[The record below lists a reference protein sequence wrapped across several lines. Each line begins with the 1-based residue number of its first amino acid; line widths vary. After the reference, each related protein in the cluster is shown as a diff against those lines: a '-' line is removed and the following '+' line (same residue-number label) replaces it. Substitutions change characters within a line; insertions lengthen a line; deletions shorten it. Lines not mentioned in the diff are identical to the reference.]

1 MRLNDVLKLVPRSA
15 YPWLILSK
23 LFMSGFNLFVSIMI
37 QVGIA
42 IAMQREGTRLWG
54 VLIALILGS
63 LLYGLIF
70 YKYSMLM
77 ESIKKHISETV
88 SLKLMRGFL
97 NYQNSKDIKEGELV
111 NLVNQDAETIAN
123 YLYSGVSPLF
133 DFSLSLLLGLGYVFI
148 ASYVAGFFYLV
159 IGITFFLLA
168 RGFYTK
174 QAKARRKYERLD
186 DQHKRFFTEL
196 YRNIPLLSVFHVA
209 NWALDTHKHFYDQ
222 KMPDWKQNVNTAA
235 ANNGLFT
242 GGIYFVEII
251 SLVGGLFLVKNNFLN
266 LNVMVG
272 VWNAG
277 IGSILDPFMS
287 LPVVTSFL
295 AQQKV
300 AIDRVNKR
308 LAAVKT
314 EQTHEDN
321 VKSTTQEPLQKL
333 IFHNVDFTYPSQ
345 TEPVFEKLNLSILKS
360 QITFV
365 VGHNGAGKT
374 TLIKLLL
381 NLLDP
386 GKGSISAVN
395 EKGQQRTQFQGAL
408 AYVPQRN
415 QLFNTTVWR
424 NLTLDKPYDR
434 QDVHQALQAVN
445 MDRIIDALPDGWH
458 TEVGKV
464 TNFSEGQMRR
474 LSIARAL
481 LAHKQFLIMDEP
493 FSDLDARNQSELMHT
508 VRELSQKIGVL
519 IITHTFDLIQDSD
532 TVIKVGK

>member
-174 QAKARRKYERLD
+174 
-186 DQHKRFFTEL
+186 
-196 YRNIPLLSVFHVA
+196 
-209 NWALDTHKHFYDQ
+209 
-222 KMPDWKQNVNTAA
+222 
-235 ANNGLFT
+235 
-242 GGIYFVEII
+242 
-251 SLVGGLFLVKNNFLN
+251 
-266 LNVMVG
+266 
-272 VWNAG
+272 
-277 IGSILDPFMS
+277 
-287 LPVVTSFL
+287 
-295 AQQKV
+295 
-300 AIDRVNKR
+300 
-308 LAAVKT
+308 
-314 EQTHEDN
+314 
-321 VKSTTQEPLQKL
+321 
-333 IFHNVDFTYPSQ
+333 
-345 TEPVFEKLNLSILKS
+345 
-360 QITFV
+360 
-365 VGHNGAGKT
+365 
-374 TLIKLLL
+374 
-381 NLLDP
+381 
-386 GKGSISAVN
+386 
-395 EKGQQRTQFQGAL
+395 
-408 AYVPQRN
+408 
-415 QLFNTTVWR
+415 
-424 NLTLDKPYDR
+424 
-434 QDVHQALQAVN
+434 
-445 MDRIIDALPDGWH
+445 
-458 TEVGKV
+458 
-464 TNFSEGQMRR
+464 
-474 LSIARAL
+474 
-481 LAHKQFLIMDEP
+481 
-493 FSDLDARNQSELMHT
+493 
-508 VRELSQKIGVL
+508 
-519 IITHTFDLIQDSD
+519 
-532 TVIKVGK
+532 